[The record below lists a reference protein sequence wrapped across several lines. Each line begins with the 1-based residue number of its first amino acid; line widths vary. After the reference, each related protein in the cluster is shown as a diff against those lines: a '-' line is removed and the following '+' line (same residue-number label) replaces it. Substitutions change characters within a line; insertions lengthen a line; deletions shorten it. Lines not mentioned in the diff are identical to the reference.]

1 MQTCS
6 GTPSSDQATV
16 TTYYQRNGDVLTIT
30 WFVDDPYYL
39 TDTYIKSADFVIS
52 PQGVST
58 AMENIEAAD
67 AGNGVFAQCL
77 PRAEIARPEKH
88 YVPHYLPGENPFIG
102 EWAEE
107 IGVPVESTLGGEET
121 AYPEYREQLI
131 Q

>member
-1 MQTCS
+1 
-6 GTPSSDQATV
+6 
-16 TTYYQRNGDVLTIT
+16 
-30 WFVDDPYYL
+30 VDDPYYL

-52 PQGVST
+52 PRGVTT
-58 AMENIEAAD
+58 ATENVEVAD
-67 AGNGVFAQCL
+67 INDDVFTQCM

-107 IGVPVESTLGGEET
+107 IGVPVEATLGGEET
-121 AYPEYREQLI
+121 TYPEYREQLT